1 MPIENPFRGRNSDM
15 SPDFSDAE
23 HKPESDKP
31 ESDKPELKG
40 LNSEF
45 YNLGVELSEPSQTLS
60 QPRKL
65 RNPEFLLDQGEDEKT
80 EKEKPAPLSPD
91 QR

>member
-23 HKPESDKP
+23 HKP

-65 RNPEFLLDQGEDEKT
+65 RNPEFLLDQGEDEKP

-91 QR
+91 QG

>member
-15 SPDFSDAE
+15 FPNYDDAE
-23 HKPESDKP
+23 QTNKDEPDLRGMNP
-31 ESDKPELKG
+31 
-40 LNSEF
+40 EF
-45 YNLGVELSEPSQTLS
+45 YNLGIEAPEQDFSTPRQ
-60 QPRKL
+60 QRKL
-65 RNPEFLLDQGEDEKT
+65 RNPEFLQGQDDDEQP